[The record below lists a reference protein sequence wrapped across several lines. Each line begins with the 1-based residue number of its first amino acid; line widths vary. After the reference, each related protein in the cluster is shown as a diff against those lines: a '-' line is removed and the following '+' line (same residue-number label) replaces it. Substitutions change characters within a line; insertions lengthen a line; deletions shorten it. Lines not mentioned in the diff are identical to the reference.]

1 MCVESRFGQAS
12 VKKKANT
19 LPNQNTEFDKK
30 KKRFKT
36 KTEARKA
43 AWVNMGLKRHRR
55 HSAKISLLTS
65 WARHIS
71 LATPSA
77 PFKLVERINSLTIAK
92 FSQ

>member
-30 KKRFKT
+30 KKKRFKT

-43 AWVNMGLKRHRR
+43 AWVNMGLKRH
-55 HSAKISLLTS
+55 SVKISLLTP

-77 PFKLVERINSLTIAK
+77 PVKLVERINSLTIAK